1 MKINA
6 GVNAKDLFKKVYAK
20 KDLFG
25 FLVILSAKIV
35 SAKKRFSKQISWR
48 MFWKY
53 HCNKTCWNKFD
64 RVQLRLNQMKHNS
77 CTLYIVLFSII
88 FTINVG
94 IGIYFLCFY
103 WHFKKDV
110 ICVNNLKNL

>member
-1 MKINA
+1 MEINA

-64 RVQLRLNQMKHNS
+64 RVQLRLNQMKQFLHTVH
-77 CTLYIVLFSII
+77 CVI
-88 FTINVG
+88 F
-94 IGIYFLCFY
+94 
-103 WHFKKDV
+103 
-110 ICVNNLKNL
+110 NNFNN

>member
-35 SAKKRFSKQISWR
+35 SAKKRFSKQIS
-48 MFWKY
+48 
-53 HCNKTCWNKFD
+53 
-64 RVQLRLNQMKHNS
+64 
-77 CTLYIVLFSII
+77 
-88 FTINVG
+88 
-94 IGIYFLCFY
+94 
-103 WHFKKDV
+103 
-110 ICVNNLKNL
+110 